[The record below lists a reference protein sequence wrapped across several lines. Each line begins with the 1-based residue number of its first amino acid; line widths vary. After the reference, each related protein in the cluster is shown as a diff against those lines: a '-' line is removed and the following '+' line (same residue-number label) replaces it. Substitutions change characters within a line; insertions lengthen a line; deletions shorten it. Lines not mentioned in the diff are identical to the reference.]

1 MKKIVSLL
9 LSVVMLISALSVSL
23 NAYAAGF
30 TPSKAQRV
38 ELNTQYSR
46 VISASDPSW
55 YGQSNY
61 RYHLFVFDIPISG
74 TLEIYIESDN
84 GDLVGRNINESLELY
99 DAEDIDNYV
108 WRKNFANN
116 QSYNTNKNMYYNSAE
131 ISLTPGTLFLAKPYS
146 IYTADSGSYNI
157 VFRFFPN
164 VTKPS
169 SFKVSSRKTTSIGL
183 TWGRVGDVDGYQLY
197 RNTKS
202 GWKWVT
208 NTTAN
213 SYTVYDLKPGVK
225 YDFRVRSYVEA
236 DGKKYYSGWK
246 NLATPTKPAT
256 VTIKTPT
263 TNKKHQ
269 IIAKWKKVADGTG
282 YNVQYSKS
290 KSFSSVIA
298 SKHISGISKT
308 SYTGKNFTKGKTYYV
323 RVRAYK
329 TVNGTK
335 YYGSWSKVKSIK
347 SK

>member
-1 MKKIVSLL
+1 
-9 LSVVMLISALSVSL
+9 L
-23 NAYAAGF
+23 NYAQGTVNIPF
-30 TPSKAQRV
+30 T
-38 ELNTQYSR
+38 
-46 VISASDPSW
+46 
-55 YGQSNY
+55 
-61 RYHLFVFDIPISG
+61 SG
-74 TLEIYIESDN
+74 TYYLRTYANDNSDRYGFYN
-84 GDLVGRNINESLELY
+84 FSLDLNISVG
-99 DAEDIDNYV
+99 
-108 WRKNFANN
+108 
-116 QSYNTNKNMYYNSAE
+116 
-131 ISLTPGTLFLAKPYS
+131 
-146 IYTADSGSYNI
+146 
-157 VFRFFPN
+157 
-164 VTKPS
+164 KPS
-169 SFKVSSRKTTSIGL
+169 SFKVSSRKTTSLGL
-183 TWGRVGDVDGYQLY
+183 SWGRVGDVDGYQLY

-208 NTTAN
+208 NTTSN
-213 SYTVYDLKPGVK
+213 SYTVYDLKPGIK
-225 YDFRVRSYVEA
+225 YDFRVRSYVEV

-256 VTIKTPT
+256 VTIKTPS

-269 IIAKWKKVADGTG
+269 IIAKWKTVADGTG

-298 SKHISGISKT
+298 SKYISGISKT